1 MVSRKRLAWVAAAM
15 LLGIGGLLLAAGYVA
30 TQPSVASAASRR
42 LGAVPA
48 DLGLAAGV
56 VSFPSRDGI
65 DVKGWWIPARGAGPP
80 RGTVILAHGR
90 DANRSYMVSRARFL
104 VAAGYNAFPI
114 DLWGHGESGGRY
126 MTPGYLE
133 ALDILGAVDAA
144 RHRGAHGPFVALGHS
159 SGAVAA
165 LQAAARSPEIAAV
178 IADGAFISADRVLE
192 RATVIVGRDAHALAA
207 EKLGLRVANWLL
219 HSSWGRGFAN
229 YAFWVRTGVRMDA
242 HDADALP
249 AIARLGSR
257 PVMFIVGQQDGIA
270 TPEDARE
277 MYDAVASPRK
287 ALLVVPGAG
296 HNTTYS
302 AAPELYE
309 REVLR
314 FLTTRVPFHDARHK
328 NLARGPRPSQLAHSE
343 LQSLGRPHGG
353 PHESPSR

>member
-1 MVSRKRLAWVAAAM
+1 MTTRKRVVWSAAVALFVIAAT
-15 LLGIGGLLLAAGYVA
+15 LVAVGYVA
-30 TQPSVASAASRR
+30 TLPGVTSSALRR
-42 LGAVPA
+42 LGSTPA
-48 DLGLAAGV
+48 DVGLAAGV

-65 DVKGWWIPARGAGPP
+65 DLKGWWIPAQGVRAA

-90 DANRSYMVSRARFL
+90 DANRSFMVSRAKFL

-114 DLWGHGESGGRY
+114 DLRAHGESGGRY

-144 RHRGAHGPFVALGHS
+144 RRLGAQGPFVALGHS
-159 SGAVAA
+159 SGAVAS

-192 RATVIVGRDAHALAA
+192 RATVIVGRDPRASAA
-207 EKLGLRVANWLL
+207 EKLALRVANWLL
-219 HSSWGRGFAN
+219 HSSWGRAFAN
-229 YAFWVRTGVRMDA
+229 YAFRVRTGVRMDA

-249 AIARLGSR
+249 AIARLDTR
-257 PVMFIVGQQDGIA
+257 PVLFIVGQQDAIA

-277 MYDAVASPRK
+277 MYDATASPRK
-287 ALLVVPGAG
+287 ALLVVPDAG

-302 AAPELYE
+302 AAPELYA

-314 FLTTRVPFHDARHK
+314 FLGAAIRR
-328 NLARGPRPSQLAHSE
+328 
-343 LQSLGRPHGG
+343 
-353 PHESPSR
+353 